1 MATWRK
7 ALVLGLAVV
16 VGAVPVLAQVDLG
29 LQAAVPEVQQ
39 PSVPLPQGDEMGGDE
54 VLRAEGEFWWF
65 IIAVLAGAAG
75 GAAGSAILR
84 KVV

>member
-54 VLRAEGEFWWF
+54 VLQAELSSLYSLELLVGQPVALSYEKWF
-65 IIAVLAGAAG
+65 D
-75 GAAGSAILR
+75 
-84 KVV
+84 VV